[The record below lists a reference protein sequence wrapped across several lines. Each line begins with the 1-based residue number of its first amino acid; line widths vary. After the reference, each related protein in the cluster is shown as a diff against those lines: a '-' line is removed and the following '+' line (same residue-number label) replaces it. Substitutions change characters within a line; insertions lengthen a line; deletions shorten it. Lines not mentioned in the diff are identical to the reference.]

1 LLLKKNRE
9 NNVEIKL
16 KKTVKSVK
24 KDEKND
30 IFIIKTEKN
39 EEFF

>member
-16 KKTVKSVK
+16 KKSVKSVK